1 MRCLIKGDRIR
12 LGKRCERIR
21 NQSMIKA
28 GNDNV
33 AFCKDN
39 SSCIRGFAI
48 LIIMICHFAGTF
60 GNGIRVFTPL

>member
-1 MRCLIKGDRIR
+1 
-12 LGKRCERIR
+12 
-21 NQSMIKA
+21 MIKA